1 MSRIQEAI
9 KKAAREQRLESDSGY
24 LTAESILSASH
35 AVAAATRT
43 VRPSTDRI
51 SKPLEIPESVHLD
64 WHPDKNRVL
73 FGDENTNPIAREQ
86 FRSLRMKL
94 SEFREQKGLHT
105 IAVGSALPGDGKT
118 FVSVNLA
125 QAFAALRDSKV
136 LLIDCDMRR
145 GSAASLLG
153 GRTSPGLSEYLLGEQ
168 SLGNVLQRG
177 TSGSLSLISS
187 GRHIAEPG
195 ELITDIRMKQ
205 LIQQMRSTYDWIVVD
220 TPPVIQFSDA
230 CVIAGICDGT
240 LLVVKA
246 GATPVQLAQRAVDA
260 FKRHCLLGTIL
271 NRADTAASL
280 GRYYAEYH
288 TPSQQAMTVGAK

>member
-9 KKAAREQRLESDSGY
+9 RKAAREQQFESGNDY
-24 LTAESILSASH
+24 TTAESILSASH

-43 VRPSTDRI
+43 VRPSATRV
-51 SKPLEIPESVHLD
+51 SEPLEMPDSVCLD
-64 WHPDKNRVL
+64 WHPDKKHML
-73 FGDENTNPIAREQ
+73 FGDENMNPIAREQ

-94 SEFREQKGLHT
+94 SELREQKGIRT

-125 QAFAALRDSKV
+125 QAFAAQRDSKV

-145 GSAASLLG
+145 GSAAGLLG
-153 GRTSPGLSEYLLGEQ
+153 ARTSPGLSEYLLGEQ
-168 SLGNVLQRG
+168 SLQDVLQRG
-177 TSGSLSLISS
+177 TGGSLSLISS

-195 ELITDIRMKQ
+195 ELVTDVRMKQ
-205 LIQQMRSTYDWIVVD
+205 LIQQMRSIYDWIVID

-230 CVIAGICDGT
+230 RVLAGICDGT

-246 GATPVQLAQRAVDA
+246 SATPVQMAQRAADA
-260 FKRHCLLGTIL
+260 FKAHCLLGTIL
-271 NRADTAASL
+271 NRTDTASSL
-280 GRYYAEYH
+280 LRYYAESYTH
-288 TPSQQAMTVGAK
+288 PQQAVETGTK